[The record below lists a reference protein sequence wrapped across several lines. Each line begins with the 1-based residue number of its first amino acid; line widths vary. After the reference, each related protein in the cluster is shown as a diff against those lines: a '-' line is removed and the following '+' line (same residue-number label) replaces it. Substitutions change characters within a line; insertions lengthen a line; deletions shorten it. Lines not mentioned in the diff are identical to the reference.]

1 MTIFRVETYVI
12 KPEKQEEYMAIMK
25 KWVAYIKKNKEKCQ
39 ELKSWRLFSQ
49 MIGGNSGGYVEM
61 GEFESL
67 ADFEKFMHRTFH
79 GRKESITT
87 IVSGFTNCV
96 VPGTYSVN
104 IWNSVM

>member
-49 MIGGNSGGYVEM
+49 MIGGNSVGYVEM

-79 GRKESITT
+79 EQARARKREIC
-87 IVSGFTNCV
+87 G
-96 VPGTYSVN
+96 
-104 IWNSVM
+104 